1 MAVATMRVPTI
12 FTAVDRFSDV
22 VSRMGAGVN
31 RFGKN
36 TTSALSRVDHKLNG
50 VFNSMNGLSQLAIG
64 GGVGGLFYYAGKDI
78 MEFEKAIASVAAI
91 TGTKIGAMNSQIISL
106 GKETKRS
113 VIDVAKGFEIVG
125 SKMSEYLD
133 NPEALKT
140 ITGAGILLAKAAN
153 LELEPAIN
161 SMTGVMNIFKQSA
174 EDAYKIVNKLSAGET
189 VGSITIAQT
198 ADILPQF
205 GAQAVRANVT
215 IEESI
220 ALVQALTKSLGVEN
234 VGRGLRNILFDISS
248 TKTWDKNRW
257 KAVKMAGIDFEFVT
271 NNANK
276 LVDRLRELKK
286 LQGVKGGVELFFKRV
301 NSIAANTLFQN
312 FDKGD
317 ASFTAFLEK
326 IKNLNDAEE
335 KAAKNTSTLSYAIQ
349 TLKASFTNYVVE
361 NDNANGALGVTKSLM
376 AWLSDNIRNVVNLVL
391 SLTIAFVGWKVII
404 GIVSLASGI
413 VSIFNSIMKAN
424 LIITQI
430 ATFRAIAYSE
440 ALWLV
445 VAAQWAAYWPVLLV
459 IAALGG
465 LAYAFWDSGEAAE
478 NSATKQIDAL
488 MEQNKAYMGSTNV
501 LSTEL
506 QKQEALLN
514 KHNAKVLTPKKS
526 ILFDVPKS
534 EAQLKA
540 ERILRNEKERAAV
553 DAYNKNVQRIA
564 AEKLRA
570 KNELNNLKDSKYNNG
585 YYTMNQSNFMQEQL
599 NKDKNLMFLQSKGM
613 SFDEIEKIYP
623 NLTTVAERKQQ
634 LEIIIK
640 DPGQVVKETKFEGT
654 TYGPGIPVMVGSTK
668 TPKK

>member
-36 TTSALSRVDHKLNG
+36 TTSALSRVDNKLNG

-220 ALVQALTKSLGVEN
+220 ALVQALTKSL
-234 VGRGLRNILFDISS
+234 
-248 TKTWDKNRW
+248 
-257 KAVKMAGIDFEFVT
+257 
-271 NNANK
+271 
-276 LVDRLRELKK
+276 
-286 LQGVKGGVELFFKRV
+286 
-301 NSIAANTLFQN
+301 
-312 FDKGD
+312 
-317 ASFTAFLEK
+317 
-326 IKNLNDAEE
+326 
-335 KAAKNTSTLSYAIQ
+335 
-349 TLKASFTNYVVE
+349 
-361 NDNANGALGVTKSLM
+361 
-376 AWLSDNIRNVVNLVL
+376 
-391 SLTIAFVGWKVII
+391 
-404 GIVSLASGI
+404 
-413 VSIFNSIMKAN
+413 
-424 LIITQI
+424 
-430 ATFRAIAYSE
+430 
-440 ALWLV
+440 
-445 VAAQWAAYWPVLLV
+445 
-459 IAALGG
+459 
-465 LAYAFWDSGEAAE
+465 
-478 NSATKQIDAL
+478 
-488 MEQNKAYMGSTNV
+488 
-501 LSTEL
+501 
-506 QKQEALLN
+506 
-514 KHNAKVLTPKKS
+514 
-526 ILFDVPKS
+526 
-534 EAQLKA
+534 
-540 ERILRNEKERAAV
+540 
-553 DAYNKNVQRIA
+553 
-564 AEKLRA
+564 
-570 KNELNNLKDSKYNNG
+570 
-585 YYTMNQSNFMQEQL
+585 
-599 NKDKNLMFLQSKGM
+599 
-613 SFDEIEKIYP
+613 
-623 NLTTVAERKQQ
+623 
-634 LEIIIK
+634 
-640 DPGQVVKETKFEGT
+640 
-654 TYGPGIPVMVGSTK
+654 
-668 TPKK
+668 